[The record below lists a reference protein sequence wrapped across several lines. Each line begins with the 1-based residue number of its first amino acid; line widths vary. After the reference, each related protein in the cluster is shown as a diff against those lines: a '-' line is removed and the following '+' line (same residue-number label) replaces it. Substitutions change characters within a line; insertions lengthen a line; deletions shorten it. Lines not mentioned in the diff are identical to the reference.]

1 MSKNITERNSKSLN
15 EIFPGI
21 TNSPVLSDKEVR
33 AIVKRHQSG
42 DTDAIVELKSCEM
55 RFVASVAKQFLDQG
69 LNQEELLE
77 AGIEGL
83 VVAAEKYDTNT
94 KFKFICYAIW
104 WIKQSIQQAI
114 NESQK

>member
-55 RFVASVAKQFLDQG
+55 RFVASVAQQFLDQG

-83 VVAAEKYDTNT
+83 VVAAEKYDTNS

-104 WIKQSIQQAI
+104 WIKQSIQQTI
-114 NESQK
+114 NESRK